1 MNVTV
6 HARCEERIYPNEYFG
21 QTTINLNDQGQ
32 HRFAFAEC
40 SGKVHLNRE
49 YSAYS
54 FCDMGKNTAYAS
66 NYSFKDSSGH
76 DNENKWLYDRMCIK
90 VGEAA
95 DSFVFCEMHN
105 ENGLLTIQMT
115 SAKQGDISFSFLLF

>member
-1 MNVTV
+1 MSL
-6 HARCEERIYPNEYFG
+6 R
-21 QTTINLNDQGQ
+21 Q
-32 HRFAFAEC
+32 
-40 SGKVHLNRE
+40 E

-115 SAKQGDISFSFLLF
+115 STEQGDISFSFLLY